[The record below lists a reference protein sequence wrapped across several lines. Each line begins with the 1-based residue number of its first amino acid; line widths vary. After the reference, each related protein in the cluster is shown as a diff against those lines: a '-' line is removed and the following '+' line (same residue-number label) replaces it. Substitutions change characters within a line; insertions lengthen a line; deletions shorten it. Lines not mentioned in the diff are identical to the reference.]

1 MAMVLLLLLAAVA
14 LKRDGLVLAAIAVHV
29 VNMIAPQWFKPVAV
43 VWLGASH
50 AIGAVVSTVLL
61 AVVYVLVVTPMGVLR
76 RAAGKD
82 ALRLRTF
89 KAGDASVM
97 VARNHRFEG
106 GDLENPY

>member
-14 LKRDGLVLAAIAVHV
+14 LKRDALEVTAIVVLVI
-29 VNMIAPQWFKPVAV
+29 NMTIPMAFKPIAI

-61 AVVYVLVVTPMGVLR
+61 SIVYVLVVTPIGLLR

-82 ALRLRTF
+82 ALRLRAF
-89 KAGDASVM
+89 KAGNASVM
-97 VARNHRFEG
+97 TVRNHRFDAR
-106 GDLENPY
+106 DLEKPF